1 MRSFA
6 VLLCLTLWLPIAR
19 GQEQERKL
27 VNRLLDPDTELKNTA
42 QDKKFVADR
51 GGSIDKRANVGTFFV
66 QKKRT
71 SKDFSNTRDFPA
83 VQFDTRS
90 SRSGNKAANVSSRTE
105 ITNSKRSVPTQDSRG
120 VRDAHES
127 DKIVDGRAYSGK
139 RQFVERGKSQKSLDR
154 QNPPMTIDQVRELLN
169 KNK

>member
-1 MRSFA
+1 VRSLA
-6 VLLCLTLWLPIAR
+6 LLFCLTLWLPIAR

-27 VNRLLDPDTELKNTA
+27 ANRLLEPDMELQNTA
-42 QDKKFVADR
+42 QNKKFVADH
-51 GGSIDKRANVGTFFV
+51 GGSTDKRANVGTFYV

-71 SKDFSNTRDFPA
+71 SKGFTNTRDFPA
-83 VQFDTRS
+83 GQFDARS
-90 SRSGNKAANVSSRTE
+90 SRSENKAANVSSRTE
-105 ITNSKRSVPTQDSRG
+105 ITNSKRTVPTPDSRG

-127 DKIVDGRAYSGK
+127 GKIVDSRAYSGK